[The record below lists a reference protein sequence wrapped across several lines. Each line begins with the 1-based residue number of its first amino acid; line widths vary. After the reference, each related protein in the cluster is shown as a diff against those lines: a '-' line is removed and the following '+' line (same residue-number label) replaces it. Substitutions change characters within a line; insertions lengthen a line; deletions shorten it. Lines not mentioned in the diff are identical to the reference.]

1 MEDSYNDWSRI
12 KEGATLSRSATSRP
26 LGCRQDRRSMDW
38 SVIGEH
44 RIQLRL
50 QILGYLWREFGRRV
64 RVEAGMSR
72 LEEAPHLRG
81 IGSRSQVR

>member
-1 MEDSYNDWSRI
+1 
-12 KEGATLSRSATSRP
+12 
-26 LGCRQDRRSMDW
+26 MDW
-38 SVIGEH
+38 GVIGEH

-50 QILGYLWREFGRRV
+50 QILGYLWCEFGRRV